1 MVKSLFSLDKKA
13 EASLVDA
20 APSTM
25 KDAAKSGAGRPGR
38 MGLGLMRLG
47 REYGADRLEAACARA
62 QSIRS
67 PSYKSIASI
76 LGCGLDQRP
85 LDAPMAVQASLPL
98 HENVR
103 GPGYYH

>member
-1 MVKSLFSLDKKA
+1 
-13 EASLVDA
+13 
-20 APSTM
+20 
-25 KDAAKSGAGRPGR
+25 
-38 MGLGLMRLG
+38 MRLG
-47 REYGADRLEAACARA
+47 REYGHLRLEAACARA

-76 LGCGLDQRP
+76 LSCGLDQRP
-85 LDAPMAVQASLPL
+85 LDAPIASQATQATLPL

>member
-1 MVKSLFSLDKKA
+1 L
-13 EASLVDA
+13 
-20 APSTM
+20 
-25 KDAAKSGAGRPGR
+25 
-38 MGLGLMRLG
+38 RLG

-67 PSYKSIASI
+67 PSYKSVASI
-76 LGCGLDQRP
+76 LSCGLDQRA
-85 LDAPMAVQASLPL
+85 LDVSMPVQASLPL

>member
-1 MVKSLFSLDKKA
+1 MTSRLRLRLARQSMSSRQALETFRR
-13 EASLVDA
+13 A
-20 APSTM
+20 AFN
-25 KDAAKSGAGRPGR
+25 R
-38 MGLGLMRLG
+38 
-47 REYGADRLEAACARA
+47 
-62 QSIRS
+62 RS
-67 PSYKSIASI
+67 SI

>member
-1 MVKSLFSLDKKA
+1 MEHRAHPEQGYRSC
-13 EASLVDA
+13 
-20 APSTM
+20 
-25 KDAAKSGAGRPGR
+25 
-38 MGLGLMRLG
+38 LGLMRLG
-47 REYGADRLEAACARA
+47 REYGAQRLEAACARA

-76 LGCGLDQRP
+76 LSCGLDQRA
-85 LDAPMAVQASLPL
+85 LDAPIPTQASLPL

>member
-1 MVKSLFSLDKKA
+1 MEHRA
-13 EASLVDA
+13 HPEQGYRAC
-20 APSTM
+20 
-25 KDAAKSGAGRPGR
+25 
-38 MGLGLMRLG
+38 LGLMRLG
-47 REYGADRLEAACARA
+47 RQYGADRLEAACARA

-76 LGCGLDQRP
+76 LSCGLDLRALAAPITAQR
-85 LDAPMAVQASLPL
+85 SLLL